1 MMEEKK
7 SRQLSWLL
15 SANAVL
21 LIGFGIAFA
30 LYGPLMMAFFGVPE
44 LLEADAQAYWELTSF
59 ARMFGGALFGFGL
72 LVWSV
77 RSVLLHVS
85 LEASRGIL
93 FALLLAHL
101 MGVFISITQQSS
113 IWGTPAGWLTTGIYI
128 LLTAAYAYFL
138 VTLRS
143 D

>member
-1 MMEEKK
+1 MDGTK
-7 SRQLSWLL
+7 SRRLSWML
-15 SANAVL
+15 SANAIL
-21 LIGFGIAFA
+21 WIGFGIAFA

-44 LLEADAQAYWELTSF
+44 LLEADVQAYWELTSF

-72 LVWSV
+72 LIWSI
-77 RSVLLHVS
+77 RSVFADIS
-85 LEASRGIL
+85 QEASRGIL

-101 MGVFISITQQSS
+101 MGLFISMTQQSS
-113 IWGTPAGWLTTGIYI
+113 IWGTPAGWLATGVYV

-143 D
+143 EQ